1 MHRPIRRRFV
11 TTGNVRLRLERLE
24 AREVPAGQIQ
34 AALTAGVLTL
44 TGDDDSNVV
53 TLKVTSTDIT
63 LTPDGAT
70 AINGQAAGTP
80 VTLTGA
86 ATTLK
91 AALKSGADSLVID
104 AAADLIL
111 PGGAKV
117 DLGDGDNTLN
127 FTTDGKIELRSLS
140 VGGGDG
146 TDTVTVDAG
155 TGLGKVNGP
164 ATFDG
169 RLGLIFLTL
178 QDIQLPRSAGV
189 MIKGVGG
196 RYGSSL
202 TLSNVTAAGV
212 VSMGVQDAGFFCMVT
227 DSTFG
232 RLNIATSK
240 GLQLFFLTRT
250 AVTGDIVVGG
260 VGRASINATQC
271 AIGGNVTMSGF
282 ATGFVAN
289 DVTVS
294 GNVTTTGIEGGG
306 VAADGPFSARNVVA
320 TTATGAASFSAN
332 GATTTVHIAG
342 NLTVF
347 GPAGAGVSFNTGAQS
362 EVQGNV
368 TLTGGRFI
376 DHFGASFRL
385 RIGGNLT
392 INLAGEDNTVGMGG
406 SGFPVEVGGNL
417 TIRTGDGNDTISLR
431 FVNIL
436 GATVITTGSGADTLN
451 VENGANF
458 AGTFFANLGNGDD
471 LIALGQSAGASR
483 PVEFTAK
490 ATILAGTGNDTLQLG
505 NSTITGDANS
515 LVRFVA
521 AGNKIDGGLGLNW
534 FDDETQQFVVGPTG
548 TLALLGWTDPTP

>member
-1 MHRPIRRRFV
+1 MYRPIRRRFV

-53 TLKVTSTDIT
+53 TLKVTSTDVT

-91 AALKSGADSLVID
+91 AALKSGADSLAID
-104 AAADLIL
+104 AAADVIL

-140 VGGGDG
+140 VVGGDG

-155 TGLGKVNGP
+155 TGLGKITGP
-164 ATFDG
+164 ASFDG
-169 RLGLIFLTL
+169 RVGYLFLTL
-178 QDIQLPRSAGV
+178 QDLQFPGPGGV
-189 MIKGVGG
+189 AIKGFGG
-196 RYGSSL
+196 SYTL
-202 TLSNVTAAGV
+202 TNVTAAGALTIA
-212 VSMGVQDAGFFCMVT
+212 SGNTGVFCLIT

-232 RLNIATSK
+232 RLNVTTQRGSFGA
-240 GLQLFFLTRT
+240 LLTRCE
-250 AVTGDIVVGG
+250 VTGDIVTRGLG
-260 VGRASINATQC
+260 IASVNATQC
-271 AIGGNVTMSGF
+271 TIGGNVTMAGLGTAF
-282 ATGFVAN
+282 FAN
-289 DVTVS
+289 DVTVA
-294 GNVTTTGIEGGG
+294 GNVTTTGTQGGG
-306 VAADGPFSARNVVA
+306 VAADGPFSARNIVA
-320 TTATGAASFSAN
+320 TSPTGAASFSAD
-332 GATTTVHIAG
+332 GATTAVHIAG
-342 NLTVF
+342 NVTVF
-347 GPAGAGVSFNTGAQS
+347 GPAGAVVSFNAGAPS

-368 TLTGGRFI
+368 TVTGGRFI

-406 SGFPVEVGGNL
+406 SGFPVEVGGKL

-471 LIALGQSAGASR
+471 LIALGQSAGAPR
-483 PVEFTAK
+483 PVQFTAK
-490 ATILAGTGNDTLQLG
+490 ATILAGAGNDTLQLG

-515 LVRFVA
+515 LVQFVA

-534 FDDETQQFVVGPTG
+534 FDDETQQFEVGPTG
-548 TLALLGWTDPTP
+548 TLALIGWTDPTP